1 MVGVQLEDGYT
12 RIANEIMEQL
22 SKTRLNGTQF
32 RIVNAVLRYTY
43 GFNRKQH
50 ELSESFLAEATECHK
65 KQISRELKV
74 LIERKIILVVKEATF
89 TTGRIIAFNKYYE
102 EWQGTDCTTGSELAT
117 TPPDSYFPGSEIAG
131 SQGAN
136 PLPKKDNIKDNIKDS
151 SSSNARAD
159 IYLAFE
165 KEVGIISGIAKD
177 LLDDLIDRYPKDWLM
192 EALKIAVSE
201 GKRKINYVSG
211 ILKNWRTD
219 GYSPEAKIWKD
230 KKTKAHGNRGKG
242 KSADLGGLEKFLEKR
257 GVRVNDG
264 DRICQDD
271 VGSPEDIWEE
281 PG

>member
-1 MVGVQLEDGYT
+1 MVGAQLEDGYT

-65 KQISRELKV
+65 KQVSRELKA
-74 LIERKIILVVKEATF
+74 LIERRILVIVKEATF

-102 EWQGTDCTTGSELAT
+102 EWQGTECITGSGLAT
-117 TPPDSYFPGSEIAG
+117 TPPNSYFPGSELAG

-136 PLPKKDNIKDNIKDS
+136 PLPKKDNLKDNSKDS
-151 SSSNARAD
+151 SSNAHAEVYRA
-159 IYLAFE
+159 FQ

-177 LLDDLIDRYPKDWLM
+177 VLDDLIDHYPKEWLM
-192 EALKIAVSE
+192 EALKIAVLE
-201 GKRKINYVSG
+201 GKRKISYVSG

-219 GYSPEAKIWKD
+219 GYSSEVKPWEAKKQRVSNNR
-230 KKTKAHGNRGKG
+230 KKSKVAN
-242 KSADLGGLEKFLEKR
+242 LGGLEKFLEKR